1 MSKIQKFD
9 LLLNF
14 QIAVAFFVSV
24 FISQSLGLINPITA
38 GVVTLLSIQTTKKQ
52 TILIAIKRLFG
63 FIITIFLS
71 VFIFYIF
78 GFSLFNFGIFVL
90 VFAIISSALKISIGL
105 APNVVMASHIFLEN
119 KIEISFLKNEIYIFL
134 IGLLIAILVNL
145 IIPYFKNRDRIDR
158 VKLDNHI
165 KNMLV
170 YLSNLLNENY
180 LIEDTQNDRELYFLY
195 INGEISK
202 IKKYIEKY
210 EKDLI
215 RNIEND
221 LFGNNFYDLEYLELR
236 QRQFS
241 ILTKI
246 YEQSKKIDSSYLQT
260 QKISNFI
267 EEIHD
272 NYDEENTAIE
282 LIEKA
287 NNLLIF
293 FKRGDLPRT
302 RIEFE
307 NRAIL
312 FIILEDLI
320 TFLREKYK
328 FSK

>member
-215 RNIEND
+215 KNIEND

-236 QRQFS
+236 QRQFL
-241 ILTKI
+241 ILIKI

-267 EEIHD
+267 KEIHD
-272 NYDEENTAIE
+272 NYEEENTATG

-287 NNLLIF
+287 NSLLIF
-293 FKRGDLPRT
+293 FEEGDLPRT
-302 RIEFE
+302 RAEFE

-328 FSK
+328 FKK

>member
-145 IIPYFKNRDRIDR
+145 IIPYFKNRDRID
-158 VKLDNHI
+158 
-165 KNMLV
+165 
-170 YLSNLLNENY
+170 
-180 LIEDTQNDRELYFLY
+180 
-195 INGEISK
+195 
-202 IKKYIEKY
+202 
-210 EKDLI
+210 
-215 RNIEND
+215 
-221 LFGNNFYDLEYLELR
+221 
-236 QRQFS
+236 
-241 ILTKI
+241 
-246 YEQSKKIDSSYLQT
+246 
-260 QKISNFI
+260 
-267 EEIHD
+267 
-272 NYDEENTAIE
+272 
-282 LIEKA
+282 
-287 NNLLIF
+287 
-293 FKRGDLPRT
+293 
-302 RIEFE
+302 
-307 NRAIL
+307 
-312 FIILEDLI
+312 
-320 TFLREKYK
+320 
-328 FSK
+328 

>member
-1 MSKIQKFD
+1 
-9 LLLNF
+9 
-14 QIAVAFFVSV
+14 
-24 FISQSLGLINPITA
+24 
-38 GVVTLLSIQTTKKQ
+38 
-52 TILIAIKRLFG
+52 
-63 FIITIFLS
+63 
-71 VFIFYIF
+71 
-78 GFSLFNFGIFVL
+78 
-90 VFAIISSALKISIGL
+90 
-105 APNVVMASHIFLEN
+105 
-119 KIEISFLKNEIYIFL
+119 
-134 IGLLIAILVNL
+134 
-145 IIPYFKNRDRIDR
+145 
-158 VKLDNHI
+158 
-165 KNMLV
+165 MLV

-215 RNIEND
+215 KNIEND

>member
-215 RNIEND
+215 KNIEND

>member
-14 QIAVAFFVSV
+14 QIAIAFFVSV
-24 FISQSLGLINPITA
+24 FISRSLGLINPLTA
-38 GVVTLLSIQTTKKQ
+38 GVITLLSIQTTKKQ
-52 TILIAIKRLFG
+52 TIIIAIKRLFG
-63 FIITIFLS
+63 FIISIFLS
-71 VFIFYIF
+71 VFIFDLF
-78 GFSLFNFGIFVL
+78 GFSLINFGIFVL
-90 VFAIISSALKISIGL
+90 IFAIISSALKISIGL

-119 KIEISFLKNEIYIFL
+119 KIEISFLINETYIFL

-145 IIPYFKNRDRIDR
+145 IIPYFKNSDRIDR
-158 VKLDNHI
+158 LKLDKNI
-165 KNMLV
+165 KNMLMH
-170 YLSNLLNENY
+170 LSNLLNENY
-180 LIEDTQNDRELYFLY
+180 IIEDTQNDRELYFLY
-195 INGEISK
+195 VNSEITK

-236 QRQFS
+236 QRQFL
-241 ILTKI
+241 ILIKI

-267 EEIHD
+267 KEIYD
-272 NYDEENTAIE
+272 NYEEENTATG

-287 NNLLIF
+287 NSLLNF
-293 FKRGDLPRT
+293 FEEGDLPRT
-302 RIEFE
+302 RAEFE

-328 FSK
+328 FKK